1 MNRRGVGMTSSATL
15 DLVWFSE
22 VQWDFLSTRKQR
34 LLQRFSPRWRILFV
48 EPYALGRSA
57 HWLPVTRGNVTVVTV
72 PFLKTVP
79 YRIGR
84 LLDVALLRNAV
95 ASAGELILRFWLRRL
110 GFASRDRIVG
120 LSNVYW
126 GRVAARMPCALR
138 FYDAND
144 DHLAFPGSPSW
155 LPGYQSRYLER
166 CGLLF
171 SVSPELTARLP
182 LPSTVRC
189 VELGNGVEYD
199 HFAVPLPDA
208 PPELAAF
215 AAEGGPLLGYA
226 GAMDWVDTELLRET
240 AAACPHCRIALLGPA
255 YDRTWRERNRALLEL
270 PNVHWFGK
278 VDYPEL
284 PAWVQRFDLA
294 LMPLLCDP
302 LKRASHPN
310 KLYEYA
316 AAGVPVLAIDYCS
329 ALGAARGLIHI
340 AGTAEEF
347 VAMVPEA
354 LRDTRRAERQAF
366 ASEHS
371 WDALALRMEEEL
383 LRASEREAG

>member
-1 MNRRGVGMTSSATL
+1 MNLRNPDSGMRERV

-34 LLQRFSPRWRILFV
+34 LLQRFSPRWRILFI
-48 EPYALGRSA
+48 EPYALGRPA
-57 HWLPVTRGNVTVVTV
+57 HWRPVRRDNVLVVTV

-84 LLDVALLRNAV
+84 LLDVALFRNAV
-95 ASAGELILRFWLRRL
+95 AGAGGLILRFWLRRL
-110 GFASRDRIVG
+110 GFASHERIVG

-126 GRVAARMPCALR
+126 GRVAARMPCSLR

-144 DHLAFPGSPSW
+144 DHLAFPGSSSW
-155 LPGYQSRYLER
+155 LPDYLSRYLER
-166 CGLLF
+166 CGLVF

-182 LPSTVRC
+182 IPSTVRC

-199 HFAVPLPDA
+199 HFATPLPDA

-226 GAMDWVDTELLRET
+226 GAMDWVDTELLQET
-240 AAACPHCRIALLGPA
+240 AAAYPHSRIALLGPA
-255 YDRTWRERNRALLEL
+255 YDRTWQDRNRALLEL
-270 PNVHWFGK
+270 PNVHWFGRI
-278 VDYPEL
+278 DYREL

-294 LMPLLCDP
+294 LMPLLRDP

-329 ALGAARGLIHI
+329 ALGAARGVIHI
-340 AGTAEEF
+340 AGSPGEF
-347 VAMVPEA
+347 VAMVPQA
-354 LRDTRRAERQAF
+354 LRDVRRAERQAF
-366 ASEHS
+366 AREHS
-371 WDALALRMEEEL
+371 WDALAARMQSEL

>member
-1 MNRRGVGMTSSATL
+1 MSSGRRDQI

-34 LLQRFSPRWRILFV
+34 LLQRFSSRWRILFV
-48 EPYALGRSA
+48 EPYALGRPE
-57 HWLPVTRGNVTVVTV
+57 HWLPVTRGNVTVLTV

-84 LLDVALLRNAV
+84 LLDVALFRNAV
-95 ASAGELILRFWLRRL
+95 AAAGELILRFWLRRL

-155 LPGYQSRYLER
+155 LPDYLSRYLER
-166 CGLLF
+166 CGLVF

-182 LPSTVRC
+182 LPTGIRC

-199 HFAVPLPDA
+199 HFATPAPVVPPQ
-208 PPELAAF
+208 LAAF
-215 AAEGGPLLGYA
+215 AGEGDRLLGYA

-240 AAACPHCRIALLGPA
+240 AAAYPHSRIALLGPA
-255 YDRTWRERNRALLEL
+255 YDRTWQDRNRALLEL
-270 PNVHWFGK
+270 PNVHWFGRI
-278 VDYPEL
+278 DYREL

-294 LMPLLCDP
+294 LMPLLRDP

-316 AAGVPVLAIDYCS
+316 AVGVPVLAIDYCS
-329 ALGAARGLIHI
+329 ALGAARGVIPI
-340 AGTAEEF
+340 AGTPGEF

-354 LRDTRRAERQAF
+354 LRDVRRAERQAF
-366 ASEHS
+366 AREHS
-371 WDALALRMEEEL
+371 WDALAARMQSEL
-383 LRASEREAG
+383 LRASRREAG

>member
-1 MNRRGVGMTSSATL
+1 MNLRNPDSGLRKRV

-34 LLQRFSPRWRILFV
+34 LLQRFSSRWRILFV
-48 EPYALGRSA
+48 EPYALGRPA
-57 HWLPVTRGNVTVVTV
+57 HWLPVTRGNVTVVTM
-72 PFLKTVP
+72 PFLKTMP

-84 LLDVALLRNAV
+84 LLDVALFRNAV
-95 ASAGELILRFWLRRL
+95 AAAGELILRFWLRRL

-155 LPGYQSRYLER
+155 LPDYLSRYLQR
-166 CGLLF
+166 CGLVF

-182 LPSTVRC
+182 IPATVRC

-199 HFAVPLPDA
+199 HFATPLPDA

-226 GAMDWVDTELLRET
+226 GAMDWVDTELLQET
-240 AAACPHCRIALLGPA
+240 AAAYPHSRIALLGPA
-255 YDRTWRERNRALLEL
+255 YDRTWQDRNRALLEL
-270 PNVHWFGK
+270 PNVHWFGRI
-278 VDYPEL
+278 DYREL

-294 LMPLLCDP
+294 LMPLLRDP

-310 KLYEYA
+310 KLYEYT

-329 ALGAARGLIHI
+329 ALGAARGVIHI
-340 AGTAEEF
+340 AGTPGEF

-354 LRDTRRAERQAF
+354 LRDVRRAERQAF
-366 ASEHS
+366 AREHS
-371 WDALALRMEEEL
+371 WDALAARMQSEL

>member
-1 MNRRGVGMTSSATL
+1 MRERV

-34 LLQRFSPRWRILFV
+34 LLHRFSSRWRILFV
-48 EPYALGRSA
+48 EPYALGRPA
-57 HWLPVTRGNVTVVTV
+57 HWLPVTRGNVTVVTM

-84 LLDVALLRNAV
+84 LLDVALFRNAV
-95 ASAGELILRFWLRRL
+95 AGAGGLILRFWLRRL
-110 GFASRDRIVG
+110 GFASHERIVG

-126 GRVAARMPCALR
+126 GRVAARMPCSLR

-144 DHLAFPGSPSW
+144 DHLAFPGSSSW
-155 LPGYQSRYLER
+155 LPDYLSRYLER
-166 CGLLF
+166 CGLVF

-182 LPSTVRC
+182 IPSTVRC

-199 HFAVPLPDA
+199 HFATPLPDA

-226 GAMDWVDTELLRET
+226 GAMDWIDTELLQET
-240 AAACPHCRIALLGPA
+240 AAAYPHSRIALLGPA
-255 YDRTWRERNRALLEL
+255 YDRTWQDRNRALLEL
-270 PNVHWFGK
+270 PNVHWFGRI
-278 VDYPEL
+278 DYREL

-294 LMPLLCDP
+294 LMPLLRDP

-316 AAGVPVLAIDYCS
+316 AAGVPVLAIEYCS
-329 ALGAARGLIHI
+329 ALGAARGVIHI
-340 AGTAEEF
+340 AGTPGEF
-347 VAMVPEA
+347 VVMVPEA
-354 LRDTRRAERQAF
+354 LRDVRRAERQAF
-366 ASEHS
+366 AREHS
-371 WDALALRMEEEL
+371 WDALAARMQSEL

>member
-1 MNRRGVGMTSSATL
+1 MNSGRLDHT

-34 LLQRFSPRWRILFV
+34 LLQRFSSRWRMLFI
-48 EPYALGRSA
+48 EPYAFGRPA
-57 HWLPVTRGNVTVVTV
+57 HWLPVRRGNVTVVTV

-79 YRIGR
+79 FRIGR
-84 LLDVALLRNAV
+84 LQDIAPVRNAV
-95 ASAGELILRFWLRRL
+95 AAAGELILRFWLRRL
-110 GFASRDRIVG
+110 GFAAQERIVG

-126 GRVAARMPCALR
+126 GRVAARLPAALR

-155 LPGYQSRYLER
+155 LPGYLSRYLER
-166 CGLLF
+166 CGLVF

-182 LPSTVRC
+182 LPSGIRC

-199 HFAVPLPDA
+199 HFASPASVVP
-208 PPELAAF
+208 PPLAAF

-226 GAMDWVDTELLRET
+226 GAMDWVDTELLRQT
-240 AAACPHCRIALLGPA
+240 AAACPRCRIALLGPA
-255 YDRTWRERNRALLEL
+255 YDRSWEQRNRELLSL
-270 PNVHWFGK
+270 PNVRWFGK
-278 VDYPEL
+278 VEYSEL

-294 LMPLLCDP
+294 LMPLLRDP

-329 ALGAARGLIHI
+329 ALGAARGVIHI
-340 AGTAEEF
+340 AATPGEF
-347 VAMVPEA
+347 VALVPQA
-354 LRDTRRAERQAF
+354 LRDGRKAERQAF
-366 ASEHS
+366 ARAHS
-371 WDALALRMEEEL
+371 WDELALRMEAEL
-383 LRASEREAG
+383 LGASGRAAL